1 VNLFISYASND
12 AEYAGTLSKELKRLG
27 VDVIDWRAME
37 AEATSDIEASLRKAL
52 NDSDA
57 LIQIVPETGS
67 RQANA
72 VWFEA
77 GAAKALEKSVLAVMP
92 NSEGRQSPSSV
103 ADFAV
108 FDASK
113 KPVENVAKTLIQAL
127 NPA

>member
-1 VNLFISYASND
+1 MKAFLSYAHGD
-12 AEYAGTLSKELKRLG
+12 AEYAATLRGELERLG
-27 VDVIDWRAME
+27 LLIWDPMRDTPPGSNIQENFRQ
-37 AEATSDIEASLRKAL
+37 AL

-57 LIQIVPETGS
+57 LIQIVPQTGA
-67 RQANA
+67 RQANN

-92 NSEGRQSPSSV
+92 DSQGRESSASI

-108 FDASK
+108 FNASK

-127 NPA
+127 HPS